1 MTITRFK
8 IAAAL
13 LVLTALVSAGCGDD
27 KAAAPGATD
36 STLSVSATT
45 ATTTTLAPKDGGN
58 LTHGVFSETAGL
70 DPAVT
75 FGGGATGTT
84 EVGAIF
90 DTIMRYDT
98 TTKKFEPQTADSLT
112 SNGDGS
118 EWTLKLRGGIK
129 FSDGYEGLNS

>member
-1 MTITRFK
+1 
-8 IAAAL
+8 
-13 LVLTALVSAGCGDD
+13 
-27 KAAAPGATD
+27 
-36 STLSVSATT
+36 
-45 ATTTTLAPKDGGN
+45 LAPKDGGT

-98 TTKKFEPQTADSLT
+98 DKKVFVPQIAESLSSNAT
-112 SNGDGS
+112 SASG
-118 EWTLKLRGGIK
+118 R
-129 FSDGYEGLNS
+129 